1 MNFSFL
7 NKNVS
12 DTQIKLKNRIW
23 LYLASFIILFL
34 LVVPSLVVIPMSFS
48 AGQYLEF
55 PPKEWSLR
63 WYENYFFS
71 WKVENGFN
79 DWMSATWTSVKVA
92 ILTVIMATPIGT
104 MAAYGLV
111 NGSSRLSKILF
122 PIFIS
127 PMMVPI
133 ILVAIGLFY
142 FFVQFKLLNTVT
154 GLVLGHSLVAMPLV
168 LIIVSAGLKN
178 YDMNQEK
185 VARSLGATRFRAFR
199 EITLPQIKFSII
211 SASLIAFL
219 TSFDEIIISLFVAG
233 GDNST
238 ITRSMF
244 LSLRDQIDPTIA
256 AISTILIIVSSGLL
270 ILLFA
275 ANLPASAEPEEP
287 APTIT

>member
-1 MNFSFL
+1 MSFL

-12 DTQIKLKNRIW
+12 ETQIRLKNRLW
-23 LYLASFIILFL
+23 LYIFSFITLFL
-34 LVVPSLVVIPMSFS
+34 LIVPSLVVIPMSFS
-48 AGQYLEF
+48 ASQYLEF
-55 PPKEWSLR
+55 PPREWSLR

-79 DWMSATWTSVKVA
+79 DWMAATWTSIKVA
-92 ILTVIMATPIGT
+92 VLTIFVAVPIGT

-111 NGSSRLSKILF
+111 NSSSRTSKILF

-142 FFVQFKLLNTVT
+142 FFVQFKLVGSVL
-154 GLVLGHSLVAMPLV
+154 GLVIGHSLVALPLV
-168 LIIVSAGLKN
+168 LIIVFSALKN

-185 VARSLGATRFRAFR
+185 VARSLGAGRFRAFR

-244 LSLRDQIDPTIA
+244 LALRDQIDPTIA
-256 AISTILIIVSSGLL
+256 AISTILIIISSGLL
-270 ILLFA
+270 IIVQLLG
-275 ANLPASAEPEEP
+275 NNKDQH
-287 APTIT
+287 

>member
-1 MNFSFL
+1 MTSGFF

-12 DTQIKLKNRIW
+12 ETQIKLKNRIW
-23 LYLASFIILFL
+23 LYALSFIVLFL
-34 LVVPSLVVIPMSFS
+34 LIVPSLVVIPMSFS
-48 AGQYLEF
+48 ASQYLEF

-71 WKVENGFN
+71 WKGNGFN

-92 ILTVIMATPIGT
+92 VLTIFVATPIGT

-142 FFVQFKLLNTVT
+142 FFVQFKLVNSVL

-168 LIIVSAGLKN
+168 LIIVFSALKN

-199 EITLPQIKFSII
+199 EITLPQIKFSIV

-244 LSLRDQIDPTIA
+244 LALRDQIDPTIA

-270 ILLFA
+270 ILVQLLG
-275 ANLPASAEPEEP
+275 NKDKS
-287 APTIT
+287 T

>member
-1 MNFSFL
+1 MKWLS
-7 NKNVS
+7 KNVS
-12 DTQIKLKNRIW
+12 ETQIRLGDRLW
-23 LYLASFIILFL
+23 LYIFSGIILFL
-34 LVVPSLVVIPMSFS
+34 LIVPSLVVIPMSFS
-48 AGQYLEF
+48 ASQYLEF

-79 DWMSATWTSVKVA
+79 DWMAATWTSVKVA
-92 ILTVIMATPIGT
+92 ILTIFVATPIGT
-104 MAAYGLV
+104 MAAYGLIT
-111 NGSSRLSKILF
+111 SSKRVRNILF
-122 PIFIS
+122 PVMIS
-127 PMMVPI
+127 PIMVPV

-142 FFVQFKLLNTVT
+142 FFVQFKMVNSIF

-168 LIIVSAGLKN
+168 LIIVLSALKN

-185 VARSLGATRFRAFR
+185 VARSLGATRLRAFF

-219 TSFDEIIISLFVAG
+219 TSFDEVIISLFVSG

-244 LSLRDQIDPTIA
+244 LALRDQIDPTIA
-256 AISTILIIVSSGLL
+256 AISTVLIIISSGLL
-270 ILLFA
+270 V
-275 ANLPASAEPEEP
+275 ASQFLKQESD
-287 APTIT
+287 

>member
-1 MNFSFL
+1 MSFL

-12 DTQIKLKNRIW
+12 ETQIRLKNRLW
-23 LYLASFIILFL
+23 LYIFSFITLFL
-34 LVVPSLVVIPMSFS
+34 LIVPSLVVIPMSFS
-48 AGQYLEF
+48 ASQYLEF
-55 PPKEWSLR
+55 PPQEWSLR

-79 DWMSATWTSVKVA
+79 DWMAATWTSIKVA
-92 ILTVIMATPIGT
+92 VLTIFVAVPIGT

-111 NGSSRLSKILF
+111 NSSSRTSKILF

-142 FFVQFKLLNTVT
+142 FFVQFKLVGSVL
-154 GLVLGHSLVAMPLV
+154 GLVIGHSLVALPLV
-168 LIIVSAGLKN
+168 LIIVFSALKS

-185 VARSLGATRFRAFR
+185 VARSLGAGRFRAFR

-244 LSLRDQIDPTIA
+244 LALRDQIDPTIA
-256 AISTILIIVSSGLL
+256 AISTILIIISSGLL
-270 ILLFA
+270 IIVQLLG
-275 ANLPASAEPEEP
+275 NNKDQH
-287 APTIT
+287 

>member
-1 MNFSFL
+1 MSFL

-12 DTQIKLKNRIW
+12 ETQIRLKNRLW
-23 LYLASFIILFL
+23 LYIFSFITLFL
-34 LVVPSLVVIPMSFS
+34 LIVPSLVVIPMSFS
-48 AGQYLEF
+48 ASQYLEF
-55 PPKEWSLR
+55 PPREWSLR

-79 DWMSATWTSVKVA
+79 DWMAATWTSIKVA
-92 ILTVIMATPIGT
+92 VLTIFVAVPIGT

-111 NGSSRLSKILF
+111 NSSARISKILF

-142 FFVQFKLLNTVT
+142 FFVQFKLVGSIL
-154 GLVLGHSLVAMPLV
+154 GLVIGHSLVALPLV
-168 LIIVSAGLKN
+168 LIIVFSALKN

-185 VARSLGATRFRAFR
+185 VARSLGAGRFRAFR

-244 LSLRDQIDPTIA
+244 LALRDHIDPTIA
-256 AISTILIIVSSGLL
+256 AISTILIIISSGLL
-270 ILLFA
+270 IIVQLLG
-275 ANLPASAEPEEP
+275 NKKDQH
-287 APTIT
+287 

>member
-1 MNFSFL
+1 MSFL

-12 DTQIKLKNRIW
+12 ETQIRLKNRLW
-23 LYLASFIILFL
+23 LYIFSFITLFL
-34 LVVPSLVVIPMSFS
+34 LIVPSLVVIPMSFS
-48 AGQYLEF
+48 ASQYLEF
-55 PPKEWSLR
+55 PPQEWSLR
-63 WYENYFFS
+63 WYENYSFS

-79 DWMSATWTSVKVA
+79 DWMAATWTSIKVA
-92 ILTVIMATPIGT
+92 VLTIFVAVPIGT

-111 NGSSRLSKILF
+111 NSSSRTSRILF

-142 FFVQFKLLNTVT
+142 FFVQFKLVGSVL
-154 GLVLGHSLVAMPLV
+154 GLVIGHSLVALPLV
-168 LIIVSAGLKN
+168 LIIVFSALKN

-185 VARSLGATRFRAFR
+185 VARSLGAGRFRAFR

-244 LSLRDQIDPTIA
+244 LALRDQIDPTIA
-256 AISTILIIVSSGLL
+256 AISTILIIISSGLL
-270 ILLFA
+270 IIVQLLG
-275 ANLPASAEPEEP
+275 NNKGQN
-287 APTIT
+287 

>member
-1 MNFSFL
+1 MSFL

-12 DTQIKLKNRIW
+12 ETQIRLKNRLW
-23 LYLASFIILFL
+23 LYIFSFITLFL
-34 LVVPSLVVIPMSFS
+34 LIVPSLVVIPMSFS
-48 AGQYLEF
+48 ASQYLEF
-55 PPKEWSLR
+55 PPREWSLR
-63 WYENYFFS
+63 WYEHYFFS

-79 DWMSATWTSVKVA
+79 DWMAATWTSIKVA
-92 ILTVIMATPIGT
+92 VLTIFVAVPIGT

-111 NGSSRLSKILF
+111 NSSARISKILF

-142 FFVQFKLLNTVT
+142 FFVQFKLVGSVL
-154 GLVLGHSLVAMPLV
+154 GLVIGHSLVALPLV
-168 LIIVSAGLKN
+168 LIIVFSALKN

-185 VARSLGATRFRAFR
+185 VARSLGAGRFRAFR

-244 LSLRDQIDPTIA
+244 LALRDQIDPTIA
-256 AISTILIIVSSGLL
+256 AISTILIIISSGLL
-270 ILLFA
+270 IIVQLLG
-275 ANLPASAEPEEP
+275 NNKDQH
-287 APTIT
+287 

>member
-1 MNFSFL
+1 MKWLS
-7 NKNVS
+7 KNVS
-12 DTQIKLKNRIW
+12 ETQIRLADRLW
-23 LYLASFIILFL
+23 LYVLSGVILFL
-34 LVVPSLVVIPMSFS
+34 LIVPLLVVIPMSFS
-48 AGQYLEF
+48 ASQYLEF

-79 DWMSATWTSVKVA
+79 DWMAATWTSLKVA
-92 ILTVIMATPIGT
+92 TLTIFVATPIGT
-104 MAAYGLV
+104 MAAYGLI
-111 NGSSRLSKILF
+111 SSNNRVRNILF
-122 PIFIS
+122 PVMIS
-127 PMMVPI
+127 PIMVPV

-142 FFVQFKLLNTVT
+142 FFVQFKMVNSIL

-168 LIIVSAGLKN
+168 LIIVLSALKN

-185 VARSLGATRFRAFR
+185 VARSLGATRLRAFF

-219 TSFDEIIISLFVAG
+219 TSFDEVIISLFVSG

-244 LSLRDQIDPTIA
+244 LALRDQIDPTIA
-256 AISTILIIVSSGLL
+256 AISTVLIIISSGLL
-270 ILLFA
+270 V
-275 ANLPASAEPEEP
+275 ASQFLKEESD
-287 APTIT
+287 

>member
-1 MNFSFL
+1 MSFL

-12 DTQIKLKNRIW
+12 ETQIRLKNRLW
-23 LYLASFIILFL
+23 LYIFSFITLFL
-34 LVVPSLVVIPMSFS
+34 LIVPSLVVIPMSFS
-48 AGQYLEF
+48 ASQYLEF
-55 PPKEWSLR
+55 PPREWSLR
-63 WYENYFFS
+63 WYENYLFS

-79 DWMSATWTSVKVA
+79 DWMAATWTSIKVA
-92 ILTVIMATPIGT
+92 VLTIFVAVPIGT

-111 NGSSRLSKILF
+111 NSSARISKILF

-142 FFVQFKLLNTVT
+142 FFVQFKLVGSIL
-154 GLVLGHSLVAMPLV
+154 GLVIGHSLVALPLV
-168 LIIVSAGLKN
+168 LIIVFSALKN

-185 VARSLGATRFRAFR
+185 VARSLGAGRFRAFR

-244 LSLRDQIDPTIA
+244 LALRDQIDPTIA
-256 AISTILIIVSSGLL
+256 AISTILIIISSGLL
-270 ILLFA
+270 IIVQLLG
-275 ANLPASAEPEEP
+275 NKKDQH
-287 APTIT
+287 

>member
-1 MNFSFL
+1 MSFL

-12 DTQIKLKNRIW
+12 ETQIRLKNRLW
-23 LYLASFIILFL
+23 LYIFSFITLFL
-34 LVVPSLVVIPMSFS
+34 LIVPSLVVIPMSFS
-48 AGQYLEF
+48 ASQYLEF
-55 PPKEWSLR
+55 PPQEWSLR

-79 DWMSATWTSVKVA
+79 DWMAATWTSIKVA
-92 ILTVIMATPIGT
+92 VLTIFVAVPIGT

-111 NGSSRLSKILF
+111 NSSSRTSKILF

-142 FFVQFKLLNTVT
+142 FFVQFKLVGSVL
-154 GLVLGHSLVAMPLV
+154 GLVIGHSLVALPLV
-168 LIIVSAGLKN
+168 LIIVFSALKN

-185 VARSLGATRFRAFR
+185 VARSLGAGRFRAFR

-244 LSLRDQIDPTIA
+244 LALRDQIDPTIA
-256 AISTILIIVSSGLL
+256 AISTILIIISSGLL
-270 ILLFA
+270 IVVQLLG
-275 ANLPASAEPEEP
+275 NNKDQH
-287 APTIT
+287 

>member
-1 MNFSFL
+1 MSFL

-12 DTQIKLKNRIW
+12 ETQIRLKNRLW
-23 LYLASFIILFL
+23 LYIFSFITLFL
-34 LVVPSLVVIPMSFS
+34 LIVPSLVVIPMSFS
-48 AGQYLEF
+48 ASQYLEF
-55 PPKEWSLR
+55 PPQEWSLR

-79 DWMSATWTSVKVA
+79 DWMAATWTSIKVA
-92 ILTVIMATPIGT
+92 VLTIFVAVPIGT
-104 MAAYGLV
+104 MAAYGLI
-111 NGSSRLSKILF
+111 NSSSRTSKILF

-142 FFVQFKLLNTVT
+142 FFVQFKLVGSVL
-154 GLVLGHSLVAMPLV
+154 GLVIGHSLVALPLV
-168 LIIVSAGLKN
+168 LIIVFSALKN

-185 VARSLGATRFRAFR
+185 VARSLGAGRFRAFR

-244 LSLRDQIDPTIA
+244 LALRDQIDPTIA
-256 AISTILIIVSSGLL
+256 AISTILIIISSGLL
-270 ILLFA
+270 IIVQLLG
-275 ANLPASAEPEEP
+275 NNKDQH
-287 APTIT
+287 

>member
-1 MNFSFL
+1 MSFL

-12 DTQIKLKNRIW
+12 ETQIRLKNRLW
-23 LYLASFIILFL
+23 LYIFSFITLFL
-34 LVVPSLVVIPMSFS
+34 LIVPSLVVIPMSFS
-48 AGQYLEF
+48 ASQYLEF
-55 PPKEWSLR
+55 PPQEWSLR

-79 DWMSATWTSVKVA
+79 DWMAATWTSIKVA
-92 ILTVIMATPIGT
+92 VLTIFVAVPIGT

-111 NGSSRLSKILF
+111 NSSSRTSKILF

-142 FFVQFKLLNTVT
+142 FFVQFKLVGSVL
-154 GLVLGHSLVAMPLV
+154 GLVIGHSLVALPLV
-168 LIIVSAGLKN
+168 LIIVFSALKN

-185 VARSLGATRFRAFR
+185 VARSLGAGRFRAFR

-244 LSLRDQIDPTIA
+244 LALRDQIDPTIA
-256 AISTILIIVSSGLL
+256 AISTILIIISSRLL
-270 ILLFA
+270 IIVQLLG
-275 ANLPASAEPEEP
+275 NNKDQH
-287 APTIT
+287 

>member
-1 MNFSFL
+1 MSFL

-12 DTQIKLKNRIW
+12 ETQIRLKNRLW
-23 LYLASFIILFL
+23 LYIFSFITLFL
-34 LVVPSLVVIPMSFS
+34 LIVPSLVVIPMSFS
-48 AGQYLEF
+48 ASQYLEF
-55 PPKEWSLR
+55 PPQEWSLR

-79 DWMSATWTSVKVA
+79 DWMAATWTSIKVA
-92 ILTVIMATPIGT
+92 VLTIFVAVPIGT

-111 NGSSRLSKILF
+111 NSSSRTSKILF

-142 FFVQFKLLNTVT
+142 FFVQFKLVGSVV
-154 GLVLGHSLVAMPLV
+154 GLVIGHSLVALPLV
-168 LIIVSAGLKN
+168 LIIVFSALKS

-185 VARSLGATRFRAFR
+185 VARSLGAGRFRAFR

-244 LSLRDQIDPTIA
+244 LALRDQIDPTIA
-256 AISTILIIVSSGLL
+256 AISTILIIISSGLL
-270 ILLFA
+270 IIVQVLG
-275 ANLPASAEPEEP
+275 NNKDQH
-287 APTIT
+287 

>member
-1 MNFSFL
+1 MSFL

-12 DTQIKLKNRIW
+12 ETQIRLKNRLW
-23 LYLASFIILFL
+23 LYIFSFITLFL
-34 LVVPSLVVIPMSFS
+34 LIVPSLVVIPMSFS
-48 AGQYLEF
+48 ASQYLEF
-55 PPKEWSLR
+55 PPREWSLR

-79 DWMSATWTSVKVA
+79 DWMAATWTSIKVA
-92 ILTVIMATPIGT
+92 VLTIFVAVPIGT

-111 NGSSRLSKILF
+111 NSSARISKILF

-142 FFVQFKLLNTVT
+142 FFVQFKLVGSVL
-154 GLVLGHSLVAMPLV
+154 GLVIGHSLVALPLV
-168 LIIVSAGLKN
+168 LIIVFSALKN

-185 VARSLGATRFRAFR
+185 VARSLGAGRFRAFR

-244 LSLRDQIDPTIA
+244 LALRDQIDPTIA
-256 AISTILIIVSSGLL
+256 AISTILIIISSGLL
-270 ILLFA
+270 IIVQLLG
-275 ANLPASAEPEEP
+275 NNKDQH
-287 APTIT
+287 

>member
-1 MNFSFL
+1 MNLSFL

-23 LYLASFIILFL
+23 LYLVSFIILFL
-34 LVVPSLVVIPMSFS
+34 LIVPSLVVIPMSFS

-142 FFVQFKLLNTVT
+142 FFVQFKLLNTVA

-270 ILLFA
+270 ILVQL
-275 ANLPASAEPEEP
+275 LGSKEKS
-287 APTIT
+287 T

>member
-1 MNFSFL
+1 MF
-7 NKNVS
+7 VS
-12 DTQIKLKNRIW
+12 ETQIRLKNRLW
-23 LYLASFIILFL
+23 LYIFSFITLFL
-34 LVVPSLVVIPMSFS
+34 LIVPSLVVIPMSFS
-48 AGQYLEF
+48 SSQYLEF
-55 PPKEWSLR
+55 PPREWSLR

-79 DWMSATWTSVKVA
+79 DWMAATWTSIKVA
-92 ILTVIMATPIGT
+92 VLTIFVAVPIGT

-111 NGSSRLSKILF
+111 NSSSRTSKILF

-142 FFVQFKLLNTVT
+142 FFVQFKLVGSVL
-154 GLVLGHSLVAMPLV
+154 GLVIGHSLVALPLV
-168 LIIVSAGLKN
+168 LIIVFSALKN

-185 VARSLGATRFRAFR
+185 VARSLGAGRFRAFR

-244 LSLRDQIDPTIA
+244 LALRDQIDPTIA
-256 AISTILIIVSSGLL
+256 AISTILIIISSGLL
-270 ILLFA
+270 IIVQLLG
-275 ANLPASAEPEEP
+275 NNKDQN
-287 APTIT
+287 

>member
-1 MNFSFL
+1 MSFL

-12 DTQIKLKNRIW
+12 ETQIRLKNRLW
-23 LYLASFIILFL
+23 LYIFSFITLFL
-34 LVVPSLVVIPMSFS
+34 LIVPSLVVIPMSFS
-48 AGQYLEF
+48 ASQYLEF
-55 PPKEWSLR
+55 PPQDWSLR

-79 DWMSATWTSVKVA
+79 DWMAATWTSIKVA
-92 ILTVIMATPIGT
+92 VLTIFVAVPIGT

-111 NGSSRLSKILF
+111 NSSSRTSKILF

-142 FFVQFKLLNTVT
+142 FFVQFKLVGSVL
-154 GLVLGHSLVAMPLV
+154 GLVIGHSLVALPLV
-168 LIIVSAGLKN
+168 LIIVFSALKN

-185 VARSLGATRFRAFR
+185 VARSLGAGRFRAFR

-244 LSLRDQIDPTIA
+244 LALRDQIDPTIA
-256 AISTILIIVSSGLL
+256 AISTILIIISSGLL
-270 ILLFA
+270 IIVQLLG
-275 ANLPASAEPEEP
+275 NNKDQH
-287 APTIT
+287 